1 MTATTGSQ
9 LVRQSTIFFLSFEVD
24 INPLR
29 NARRRRLRGELR
41 LPKTCYYFFLMGS
54 PGVGTECEPTGI
66 LFSTLLSQTLGGLSY
81 RKLTPLVART
91 VVRKGGGVWDNKLSW
106 SVWRNYRLT
115 CTHWLAVLLTLR
127 GFRFRFASL
136 WEALWI
142 AIMVNVANWN
152 AIEFHWSTL
161 NIYFGHGLMNNIFGF
176 FSRLDYN
183 FNSKRYK
190 LIELTKKIE
199 HTWEVS
205 IILQKCVRPPTWL
218 ISNWLSKSWQ
228 KKRTRFQLST
238 GLMRQFVPEQCLR
251 FLRKRK

>member
-1 MTATTGSQ
+1 M
-9 LVRQSTIFFLSFEVD
+9 LLFLPYGESRSRHRVWADRDIVFNTSFAD
-24 INPLR
+24 F
-29 NARRRRLRGELR
+29 GW
-41 LPKTCYYFFLMGS
+41 TFLQKIDAA
-54 PGVGTECEPTGI
+54 CC
-66 LFSTLLSQTLGGLSY
+66 SY
-81 RKLTPLVART
+81 S

-127 GFRFRFASL
+127 GFRFCFASH

-176 FSRLDYN
+176 FFRLDYN

-205 IILQKCVRPPTWL
+205 IILQKCSRPPT
-218 ISNWLSKSWQ
+218 
-228 KKRTRFQLST
+228 
-238 GLMRQFVPEQCLR
+238 
-251 FLRKRK
+251 